1 MVSLFTA
8 ATKVLILQ
16 LTEEDI
22 ECILSLFNA
31 THKLFDLFN
40 PHDQRSLPRSFLA
53 SGRFNASFVILL
65 LFIGPHRIKSNP
77 IYDFLIDPRRDY
89 VLVAIHRNSCQQ
101 PSEKMGSKGIYGKL
115 RTVIIT
121 SSVRQKQSS
130 SGKGIIRW
138 DWDRVQTVTRQGNSR
153 EMRISRSGD

>member
-1 MVSLFTA
+1 MQLINSLIY
-8 ATKVLILQ
+8 LIL
-16 LTEEDI
+16 TI
-22 ECILSLFNA
+22 
-31 THKLFDLFN
+31 
-40 PHDQRSLPRSFLA
+40 RSLPRSFLA

-65 LFIGPHRIKSNP
+65 LFIRPHRIKSNP

-121 SSVRQKQSS
+121 STVRQKQSS

-138 DWDRVQTVTRQGNSR
+138 DWDRLWQDKEIEEKWGSVAVGIKR
-153 EMRISRSGD
+153 EAIHGLNCTIEWIWNRCPSQ